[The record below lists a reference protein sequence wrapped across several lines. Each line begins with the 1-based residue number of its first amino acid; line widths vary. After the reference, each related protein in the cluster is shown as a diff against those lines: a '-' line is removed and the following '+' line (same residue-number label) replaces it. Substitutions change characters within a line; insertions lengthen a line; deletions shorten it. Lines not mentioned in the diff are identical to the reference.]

1 MLKLSRGDF
10 EEVRLWVHRNAREI
24 ELALWR
30 YYFEN
35 GSKEDVV
42 SALAFYQNGDGGFGH
57 ALESDN
63 WNPDSSPYQ
72 TLTAMAMMDRI
83 GYSDTKHI
91 ICTGIFRYL
100 DSGSYSNEN
109 GWLFSIP
116 SNDDY
121 PHAPWWTYD
130 AKANT
135 YESIGVTAEIA
146 AYILKYGDKA
156 TPLYQKALK
165 ETTRIL
171 GLIGNTEKNGDMG
184 IGGFIRLLD
193 AINRAGLTDHY
204 DISDVS
210 ERVRAL
216 VKSSIG
222 RDTSKWEFYGVR
234 PSNYIT
240 SPDSVYFD
248 DNRDIVETEL
258 DYLIE
263 TRPKGGV
270 WGITWSWFDN
280 NEKYAKAF
288 AISENWWKANLAVG
302 KLLMLCNF
310 GRLEI

>member
-1 MLKLSRGDF
+1 
-10 EEVRLWVHRNAREI
+10 VHRNAREI
-24 ELALWR
+24 ELSLWR
-30 YYFEN
+30 YHFES

-42 SALAFYQNGDGGFGH
+42 SALAFYQNGDGGFGN

-72 TLTAMAMMDRI
+72 TLTAMAMLDRI
-83 GYSDTKHI
+83 GYSETEHPI
-91 ICTGIFRYL
+91 WTGIFRFL
-100 DSGSYSNEN
+100 DSGAYSNEN

-146 AYILKYGDKA
+146 AYILKYGSKG
-156 TPLYQKALK
+156 TVLYQKALQ

-184 IGGFIRLLD
+184 IAGFIRLLD

-210 ERVRAL
+210 ERVREL

-222 RDTSKWEFYGVR
+222 RDASKWEFYGVR

-270 WGITWSWFDN
+270 WGITWIWFDN

-288 AISENWWKANLAVG
+288 AISENWWKANLAVS
-302 KLLMLCNF
+302 KVTMLRNF
-310 GRLEI
+310 GRLE